1 MALLS
6 SKVTTFYGIFI
17 GPILLKATERPKQ
30 TDWGATTKPS
40 LQWNLPQAM
49 VATCHCLHPNTPY
62 MQQMQMRRTRVWSSL
77 TSVPQYI
84 YLSRTASLSQI
95 ATGRP
100 AKHMSKPWKPARLK
114 ETKVIKPKALHMW
127 LADVLKWSAW
137 MSVCRGQEGILQML
151 VADGDGHFSNSSESL
166 IAMMFLCYIVLHK
179 FTEQQ

>member
-49 VATCHCLHPNTPY
+49 VAMCHCLHPNTPY

-84 YLSRTASLSQI
+84 YLSRYCLSFPHHSQASHSFPSIPILGLSDLDLFIICLQDCLI
-95 ATGRP
+95 ESNRN
-100 AKHMSKPWKPARLK
+100 WKACQAR
-114 ETKVIKPKALHMW
+114 
-127 LADVLKWSAW
+127 
-137 MSVCRGQEGILQML
+137 R
-151 VADGDGHFSNSSESL
+151 SSYSR
-166 IAMMFLCYIVLHK
+166 YI
-179 FTEQQ
+179 F